1 MYKNFVKSRITELRL
16 KKNISEREL
25 SFSLGKTGNYINQ
38 ITSGKSLPRMD
49 SFFDICD
56 FFEITPFEFFFPSM
70 ENPIISKK
78 IYEEIIRISN
88 NNDLEEFLLLLET
101 MKPEDYSMLISFISR
116 FKLKIDYKNK

>member
-1 MYKNFVKSRITELRL
+1 MHEEFIKNRIISLIVK
-16 KKNISEREL
+16 KDISEREL
-25 SFSLGKTGNYINQ
+25 SLSIGKTDNYINK
-38 ITSGKSLPRMD
+38 ITSGKIMPKMS